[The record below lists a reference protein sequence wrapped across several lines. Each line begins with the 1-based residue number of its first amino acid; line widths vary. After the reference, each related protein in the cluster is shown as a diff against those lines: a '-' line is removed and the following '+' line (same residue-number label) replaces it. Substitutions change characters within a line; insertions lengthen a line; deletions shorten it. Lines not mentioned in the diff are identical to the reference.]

1 MVSTPWRSRRTM
13 TSPRSCR
20 RPKTTAYSR
29 QSAPIASIG
38 NAQSMDRNASSAYP
52 ITEKSESST
61 MAHTHIAARDTAKSV
76 VTRYPLIGSRT
87 TSCTRAGISGI
98 SGISDTKSEST
109 HRSSLV
115 PRSFLAP
122 PLYAD
127 DGERNVQLS
136 TGMRF
141 FDGSGMFSPSI
152 RCISHIMTIYTL
164 KEIR

>member
-61 MAHTHIAARDTAKSV
+61 MAHTHIAARDNAKSV

-115 PRSFLAP
+115 PRSFLARSSP
-122 PLYAD
+122 
-127 DGERNVQLS
+127 RLS
-136 TGMRF
+136 TRMTGRGTSSYRPVCAFSMEAVCFRHQ
-141 FDGSGMFSPSI
+141 SGAY
-152 RCISHIMTIYTL
+152 RIS
-164 KEIR
+164 